1 MRPNNFLKVITI
13 TAAFF
18 ISQYTHAQTDTLS
31 LEDCHRMA
39 LKENKRIKAAQ
50 SQIDAAKAAKEG
62 AMLNSKPS
70 FDLSAT
76 GAHLGSPLDQLF
88 PANLL
93 SASVDVKQPIY
104 QGGKIK
110 LGQQAA
116 SKVVEVYQARAAMT
130 ESEVLLSVEKAY
142 WQVVQAKEKIVLAEK
157 YKANVTALRTDL
169 KNQVDAG
176 LTYKNDQ
183 LRSEVNLNQAELN
196 IVKAND
202 NFLLAKLNLAQ
213 IIGQPN
219 NADLNITDSITGGF
233 DPLVQ
238 KSFENAS
245 DKRPEILML
254 KKMIE
259 ADRIQ
264 AKIIRADLKPTLG
277 LSVSGINSVG
287 KGVNFSNKNDYMAS
301 YYAAATFS
309 VPIFDWGRN
318 SKKVKEQNL
327 KIQASQLSLDQN
339 RELISLEAQNAY
351 VQLNQSVININ
362 LSSKSLEQA
371 DENLRLANDRYK
383 VGTIVGKDVLEAQVI
398 WQQAYTDIIDAKVD
412 YKINMANYKKAIG
425 ELK

>member
-1 MRPNNFLKVITI
+1 MKRNNFLKAITI
-13 TAAFF
+13 AAAIF
-18 ISQYTHAQTDTLS
+18 ISQYTLAQMGKLS
-31 LEDCHRMA
+31 LEDCRRMA

-50 SQIDAAKAAKEG
+50 LQIDAAKAAKEG

-70 FDLSAT
+70 IDLSAT
-76 GAHLGSPLDQLF
+76 GAHLGSPLDQLL

-130 ESEVLLSVEKAY
+130 ESEVLLSVEKSY
-142 WQVVQAKEKIVLAEK
+142 WQVVQAKEKINLAEK
-157 YKANVTALRTDL
+157 YKVNVTALRTDL

-213 IIGQPN
+213 VIGQPG
-219 NADLNITDSITGGF
+219 NADLNITDSINGGF

-238 KSFENAS
+238 QSFENAA
-245 DKRPEILML
+245 DKRPEILMM

-259 ADRIQ
+259 ADKIQ
-264 AKIIRADLKPTLG
+264 SKIIRADLKPTLSV
-277 LSVSGINSVG
+277 SVSGINSLG
-287 KGVNFSNKNDYMAS
+287 KKVNFSNGKDYMAS
-301 YYAAATFS
+301 YYAAATLS

-327 KIQASQLSLDQN
+327 KILASQVSLEQN
-339 RELISLEAQNAY
+339 KELISLEAQNAY
-351 VQLNQSVININ
+351 VQLNQSVKNIN
-362 LSSKSLEQA
+362 LSAKSLEQA
-371 DENLRLANDRYK
+371 DENLRLANDRFK
-383 VGTIVGKDVLEAQVI
+383 AGTIVGKDVLEAQVI